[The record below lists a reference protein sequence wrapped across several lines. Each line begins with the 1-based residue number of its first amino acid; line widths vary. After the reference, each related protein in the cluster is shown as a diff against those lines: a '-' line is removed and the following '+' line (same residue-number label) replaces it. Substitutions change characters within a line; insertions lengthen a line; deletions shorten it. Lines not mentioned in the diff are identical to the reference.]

1 MISSSSWSS
10 SPTIDAEGSKKR
22 ILIIE
27 DDSEVRKSFE
37 LVLEDSGLFQV
48 VTFSDPMLALSN
60 FRPDLYDMV
69 LIDIMMPN
77 VDSFKLY
84 DKMKS
89 IDNNL
94 KVCFITMYDN
104 EETYKGLRNQY
115 PTLERECIVSKSVS
129 TGDLIDKVKMQLEDF

>member
-1 MISSSSWSS
+1 MISSSSWS

-69 LIDIMMPN
+69 LLDIMMPN

-104 EETYKGLRNQY
+104 EETYKALRNQS
-115 PTLERECIVSKSVS
+115 PTLERECFVSKSVS

>member
-1 MISSSSWSS
+1 MISSSSWS

-22 ILIIE
+22 ILIVD

-60 FRPDLYDMV
+60 FGPDLYDMV
-69 LIDIMMPN
+69 LLDIMMPN

-104 EETYKGLRNQY
+104 EETYKALRNRY

-129 TGDLIDKVKMQLEDF
+129 TGDLIDKLKMQLKMFE

>member
-10 SPTIDAEGSKKR
+10 PRIDAEESKKR

-60 FRPDLYDMV
+60 FGPDLYDMV
-69 LIDIMMPN
+69 LLDIMMPN

-104 EETYKGLRNQY
+104 EETYKVLRNQY

-129 TGDLIDKVKMQLEDF
+129 TGDLIDKLKMQLKMFE

>member
-1 MISSSSWSS
+1 MISSSSWS

-22 ILIIE
+22 ILIVD
-27 DDSEVRKSFE
+27 DDSEIRKSFE

-60 FRPDLYDMV
+60 FGPDLYDMV
-69 LIDIMMPN
+69 LLDIMMPN

-104 EETYKGLRNQY
+104 EETYKALRNRY

-129 TGDLIDKVKMQLEDF
+129 TGDLIDKLKMQLEDF